1 MQKVKFYYTAEI
13 IASVP
18 FNNITCIICLPR
30 PFPRVEIPAD
40 MKVSDNKKIKV
51 T

>member
-1 MQKVKFYYTAEI
+1 MKNVKFYYTAEI

-18 FNNITCIICLPR
+18 FNVTSVICLPR
-30 PFPRVEIPAD
+30 PFPHVEIPAD